1 MEEHYQK
8 TVVEQQERL
17 KVLQTQGEVKEDD
30 KAEEKTKA
38 SETEEPQQ
46 EYSDEL
52 VEAAQNQ
59 LKAMAASSSG
69 VGEAKMGGRSLRMDG
84 GKGIEDEYNFAEDTE
99 KLKQQ
104 MFAENDEDDVENSGS
119 QSFLKVYKEG
129 EAE

>member
-69 VGEAKMGGRSLRMDG
+69 VGETKMGGRSLRMDG